1 MADMD
6 YAKRLKETGRN
17 DLCPCGSG
25 KKYKRCHLAED
36 EEAAHNVLAQP
47 KIPEET
53 SREDARDEE
62 AEPQADVETRPRSK
76 GRNSKFRVAR
86 PAGSKGVS
94 QVKLP
99 RKASR

>member
-1 MADMD
+1 MAKMD

-17 DLCPCGSG
+17 DLCPCGSE
-25 KKYKRCHLAED
+25 KKYKRCHLAAD
-36 EEAAHNVLAQP
+36 EKMAHNALAQP
-47 KIPEET
+47 KIPEENP
-53 SREDARDEE
+53 REDARNEE
-62 AEPQADVETRPRSK
+62 ADSQADVETRPKSKSRS
-76 GRNSKFRVAR
+76 SKFRVAR